1 MRRVQRLEPP
11 RHPEAGE
18 AGALARARARSRR
31 DAAGK
36 GRSRRQSPR
45 RALGRRLRA
54 GGVRR
59 GGVGGEVE
67 NPSPAIYQLRKGSL
81 SRDAVSRLWLW
92 SCCWGKEKR
101 EGGKKERKKER
112 QKGMKEGESR
122 RQDFRAGGL
131 KSVSQSDLIQGKA
144 MRVFI

>member
-1 MRRVQRLEPP
+1 MRRVQRLERP
-11 RHPEAGE
+11 RHPETGE
-18 AGALARARARSRR
+18 AGELARARVRSRR
-31 DAAGK
+31 AEAGK

-45 RALGRRLRA
+45 RALGRRRRA

-59 GGVGGEVE
+59 GGVGGEEVE

-81 SRDAVSRLWLW
+81 SRDAVSRLW
-92 SCCWGKEKR
+92 SCCRGKEKR
-101 EGGKKERKKER
+101 GGGKRKKER